1 MKPKD
6 KEDDKSALEEIL
18 FGDGVPKARDL
29 VDPKNRRQV
38 VKMARMMGIEVKK
51 EQLIRIG
58 ILAAVVLI
66 VLAIG
71 LWAVAQ
77 FLGLIFWVVIA
88 VAIAAGVVMVLK
100 GKPDKSP
107 EQITRREQRA
117 IVKQDMEADRKAEE
131 ALSELERRLKG

>member
-58 ILAAVVLI
+58 IAAAVILI
-66 VLAIG
+66 LLAIG
-71 LWAVAQ
+71 LWAIAQ
-77 FLGLIFWVVIA
+77 FLGLIFWAVLA
-88 VAIAAGVVMVLK
+88 VAMVAGVVMVLK
-100 GKPDKSP
+100 GKPEKSP
-107 EQITRREQRA
+107 EQITRREQRV
-117 IVKQDMEADRKAEE
+117 IEKQDKDADRKADE
-131 ALSELERRLKG
+131 ALDELERRLKG